1 MFQWMT
7 KHPGLPETRT
17 QGFSGYGQLV
27 TLLLKMKRYMTKKK
41 KTYMTIHSIY
51 DTLIFLKIASL
62 INGLFKDVLLNFQIF
77 RNFL

>member
-17 QGFSGYGQLV
+17 QDFSGYGQLV
-27 TLLLKMKRYMTKKK
+27 TLLLKMK
-41 KTYMTIHSIY
+41 TYMTIHSIY
-51 DTLIFLKIASL
+51 TLIFLTIASL

>member
-27 TLLLKMKRYMTKKK
+27 TVLLKMKRYMT
-41 KTYMTIHSIY
+41 IHSIY
-51 DTLIFLKIASL
+51 NTLIFLTISSL
-62 INGLFKDVLLNFQIF
+62 ISGLFKDVLLNFQIF

>member
-27 TLLLKMKRYMTKKK
+27 TLLLKMK
-41 KTYMTIHSIY
+41 TYMTMHSIY
-51 DTLIFLKIASL
+51 DTLIFLTIASL

>member
-27 TLLLKMKRYMTKKK
+27 TLLLKMKM
-41 KTYMTIHSIY
+41 YMTIHSIY